1 MNQIYQI
8 RRRVLHYNRF
18 SKYEFRNAYHIL
30 NVFFG
35 NVHRIEYVSKNVKQC
50 SICVKRNN
58 EISLEIMYEDYEGLL
73 GEPPRIITTI
83 LLNQHTIKYNKK
95 WNGLWNF
102 STEYYF
108 HKNNILI

>member
-1 MNQIYQI
+1 MYQMYQI
-8 RRRVLHYNRF
+8 RRRGLPYNRF

-35 NVHRIEYVSKNVKQC
+35 NIHRIDYISKNVKQC
-50 SICVKRNN
+50 SLSVKRNN
-58 EISLEIMYEDYEGLL
+58 EISLEIMYADYEGLL

-83 LLNQHTIKYNKK
+83 LLNQHTIKYNKI
-95 WNGLWNF
+95 WTGIWNF

-108 HKNNILI
+108 HKI